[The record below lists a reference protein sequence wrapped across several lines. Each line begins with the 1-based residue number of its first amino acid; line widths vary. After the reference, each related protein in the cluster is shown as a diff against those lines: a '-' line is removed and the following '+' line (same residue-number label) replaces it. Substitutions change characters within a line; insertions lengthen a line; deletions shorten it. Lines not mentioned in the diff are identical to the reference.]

1 MTVPHT
7 GHDGGS
13 SVPAGSIADGS
24 DGGPVS
30 RAATREAAP
39 EPVAHRLVEGVW
51 VTDWTGGTI
60 GLGETRRSGD
70 GTIRDRRSV
79 Q

>member
-1 MTVPHT
+1 MTVRHT

-13 SVPAGSIADGS
+13 SVPAGPLADRS
-24 DGGPVS
+24 DDGPVS
-30 RAATREAAP
+30 RAATSEASP
-39 EPVAHRLVEGVW
+39 KPVAHRLVEGVW

-60 GLGETRRSGD
+60 GLGETRRAGD